1 MTRTSHC
8 QRLLAALISIS
19 ACSVSPSVIAQK
31 LGADPYSVNWVQNLV
46 EYRCSLE
53 QNIPD
58 FGKVLFSKTPES
70 AITFEIHAL
79 TPLYRGK
86 ESKLKASP
94 PSWRADLGGF
104 LISLKSKVE
113 KDEKIAAFNTDDSQ
127 KAFKALKDG
136 YRLQLALVHGS
147 PPEKVEI
154 SIEGLGFGP
163 LLVGFDDCREGA
175 IELQVADN
183 ERLDREE
190 KAAKDL
196 ALTMAKLEAKAPKTA
211 ALTEGDTKTDSIP
224 EQKQP
229 ATLQQSLE
237 NLPDYYRIPFESGD
251 TEVND
256 TGASYLDQLLRRWSL
271 AGMPEELILHGHA
284 DDADSTGSYIN
295 SDLRAQS
302 VVRYLVSKMP
312 ELKMRIEAHGD
323 TMNLEDVSSQR
334 VDIQPTDLP
343 SWE

>member
-1 MTRTSHC
+1 MTRTSHR
-8 QRLLAALISIS
+8 QPLIAALISIS
-19 ACSVSPSVIAQK
+19 ACFVSPSVIAQK
-31 LGADPYSVNWVQNLV
+31 LGADPYSVNWVQNQV
-46 EYRCSLE
+46 DYRCTLE
-53 QNIPD
+53 QNIPE
-58 FGKVLFSKTPES
+58 FGKILFSKTPES
-70 AITFEIHAL
+70 TVILEIHAL

-86 ESKLKASP
+86 QSKLKASP

-104 LISLKSKVE
+104 LISLKSKID
-113 KDEKIAAFNTDDSQ
+113 KDEKIAAFNKDDSQ

-136 YRLQLALVHGS
+136 YRLYLALVHGS
-147 PPEKVEI
+147 PAEKVEI

-163 LLVGFDDCREGA
+163 LLSGFDECREGA
-175 IELQVADN
+175 IELQIADN
-183 ERLDREE
+183 ERMDREK

-211 ALTEGDTKTDSIP
+211 ALTDGDAAIDSNP
-224 EQKQP
+224 EQKRP
-229 ATLQQSLE
+229 TTLQQTLE
-237 NLPDYYRIPFESGD
+237 ELPDYYRIPFETGD
-251 TEVND
+251 TEIND
-256 TGASYLDQLLRRWSL
+256 TGAGYLDQLLRRWSL

-302 VVRYLVSKMP
+302 VVRYLLSKMP

-323 TMNLEDVSSQR
+323 TMSLEELSSQR
-334 VDIQPTDLP
+334 VDVLPTDLP

>member
-1 MTRTSHC
+1 MIRTSHR
-8 QRLLAALISIS
+8 QHLVAALISIS
-19 ACSVSPSVIAQK
+19 ACINSPSVIAQK
-31 LGADPYSVNWVQNLV
+31 LGADPYSVNWVQNQV
-46 EYRCSLE
+46 DYRCTLE
-53 QNIPD
+53 QKIPE
-58 FGKVLFSKTPES
+58 FGKILFSKTPES
-70 AITFEIHAL
+70 TVILEIHAL

-86 ESKLKASP
+86 QSKLKASP

-104 LISLKSKVE
+104 LIALKSKIGQ
-113 KDEKIAAFNTDDSQ
+113 DETIAAFSKDDSQ

-147 PPEKVEI
+147 PAEKVEI

-163 LLVGFDDCREGA
+163 LLSDFDNCREGA
-175 IELQVADN
+175 VKLQIADN
-183 ERLDREE
+183 ERMDREK

-211 ALTEGDTKTDSIP
+211 ALTDGDAAINSNPK
-224 EQKQP
+224 QKRS
-229 ATLQQSLE
+229 TSLQQTLE
-237 NLPDYYRIPFESGD
+237 ELPDYYRIPFETGD
-251 TEVND
+251 TEIDD
-256 TGASYLDQLLRRWSL
+256 TGAKYLDQLLRRWSL

-302 VVRYLVSKMP
+302 VVRYLISKMP

-323 TMNLEDVSSQR
+323 TMSLEELSSQR
-334 VDIQPTDLP
+334 VDVLPTDLP

>member
-1 MTRTSHC
+1 MIKTSHH
-8 QRLLAALISIS
+8 QHLKAALISIS
-19 ACSVSPSVIAQK
+19 VCLISPSVIAQR
-31 LGADPYSVNWVQNLV
+31 LGADPYSVNWVQNQV
-46 EYRCSLE
+46 DYRCTLE
-53 QNIPD
+53 QNIPE

-70 AITFEIHAL
+70 AVTLEIHAL

-86 ESKLKASP
+86 QSKLKASP

-104 LISLKSKVE
+104 LISLKSKID
-113 KDEKIAAFNTDDSQ
+113 KDEKIAAFNKDDSQ

-136 YRLQLALVHGS
+136 YRLHLALVHGS
-147 PPEKVEI
+147 PAEKVEI

-163 LLVGFDDCREGA
+163 LLSGFDVCREGV
-175 IELQVADN
+175 IELKIADN
-183 ERLDREE
+183 ERLDREK

-211 ALTEGDTKTDSIP
+211 ALTDGDAGDDAMLV
-224 EQKQP
+224 QKLP
-229 ATLQQSLE
+229 ATLQQTLE
-237 NLPDYYRIPFESGD
+237 ELPDYYRIPFETGD
-251 TEVND
+251 TEIDD
-256 TGASYLDQLLRRWSL
+256 TGARYLDQLLRRWTL

-284 DDADSTGSYIN
+284 DDSDSTGSYIN

-302 VVRYLVSKMP
+302 VVRYLLSKMP

-323 TMNLEDVSSQR
+323 TMSLEDMSSQR
-334 VDIQPTDLP
+334 VDVMPTDLP